1 MSDPNIM
8 SMNLILGTRT
18 GTYKCFVFVRLSSP
32 GFVPSNTG
40 SPPESL
46 LSARS
51 NQYRFESLP
60 SDAGMEPLNLFEFKD
75 LQRWNTMT
83 KSFFSFLFFTLYRSG
98 SQKAKDHIVLPGPKR
113 INLFD
118 FQAYT

>member
-83 KSFFSFLFFTLYRSG
+83 KSFFSFLFFYPIS
-98 SQKAKDHIVLPGPKR
+98 
-113 INLFD
+113 
-118 FQAYT
+118 